1 MVDPARLTADTLRVL
16 PRKRI
21 SRALGRIADLRAHP
35 ALLDPAIDLFVRVY
49 GIDLADYV
57 IPPGGF
63 RSFDEFFTRKLRPGV
78 RPIDPDPATLV
89 SPADGRVEDLG
100 PIDPAA
106 TLLVKG
112 KRYEVVDLLGEPEA
126 AERYRGGSFFI
137 VYLSPRDY
145 HRVHAPVAG
154 PVCRARYLGGTLW
167 PVNRIGLTYVPNLFA
182 VNERV
187 AVVQRHRELGEVTTV
202 MVGATSVGRISL
214 AFDHE
219 VWTNR
224 GNAPGV
230 RRYGDDGPPLDKGE
244 ELGVFH
250 LGSTAIV
257 FVPPGHAMR
266 FRVGAGAVVRMGE
279 AILSSDE
286 VA

>member
-1 MVDPARLTADTLRVL
+1 M
-16 PRKRI
+16 
-21 SRALGRIADLRAHP
+21 SRALGRIAELRAP
-35 ALLDPAIDLFVRVY
+35 SAVLERAIDLFVRAY
-49 GIDLADYV
+49 DIDLSEAE
-57 IPPGGF
+57 IPVGGF
-63 RSFDEFFTRKLRPGV
+63 RSFDAFFTRRLRDGA
-78 RPIDPDPATLV
+78 RPIDPDTGTLV
-89 SPADGRVEDLG
+89 SPADGRIEDLG
-100 PIDPAA
+100 DIDPAG

-112 KRYEVVDLLGEPEA
+112 KRYEVGDLLGEPESV
-126 AERYRGGSFFI
+126 ERYRGGKFFI

-154 PVCRARYLGGTLW
+154 KVDRARYVGGSLW

-182 VNERV
+182 RNERV
-187 AVVQRHRELGEVTTV
+187 AVVQRHPDLGDVVTV

-224 GNAPGV
+224 GQAPGV

-244 ELGVFH
+244 ELGTFH

-257 FVPPGHAMR
+257 FVPPSRAMR
-266 FRVGAGAVVRMGE
+266 FAVSAGAMVRVGEAVLRSVE
-279 AILSSDE
+279 A
-286 VA
+286 A